1 MSAGR
6 LLLIHYSQFLP
17 SNYKLLAESGRQGP
31 VRVQE
36 GGRGGEVLRHHL
48 QRPRGEQ
55 GGGHTAQG
63 QGGQTLRPEENLQSG
78 ESHAEIR
85 GE

>member
-48 QRPRGEQ
+48 QRPRGELQ
-55 GGGHTAQG
+55 WRHPAQG
-63 QGGQTLRPEENLQSG
+63 PGGQTLRPEENLQSG
-78 ESHAEIR
+78 EREILFYVL
-85 GE
+85 

>member
-48 QRPRGEQ
+48 QRPRGKLQ
-55 GGGHTAQG
+55 WGHPAEG
-63 QGGQTLRPEENLQSG
+63 PGGQTLRPEENLQSG
-78 ESHAEIR
+78 EIEILFYVL
-85 GE
+85 